1 MRNAPL
7 LLIAALLTPLPAQ
20 FGQAWAMGTNNPA
33 PPTAAAPADPDFA
46 AGRAAI
52 DRQQWAEAVAL
63 FSRVANKD
71 PKNADALNYL
81 GFAYRNQG
89 NYPEA
94 FKHYAAALQIDPRHK
109 GALEYQ
115 GEAYI
120 KTGNMAKA
128 EENLAALDRICT
140 FGCAEFTELKEKIAK
155 AKAGK
160 GS

>member
-1 MRNAPL
+1 MKMH
-7 LLIAALLTPLPAQ
+7 AALLLAVLAAPLPAL
-20 FGQAWAMGTNNPA
+20 AMGTANPA
-33 PPTAAAPADPDFA
+33 PPTAGAPIDPDFI

-52 DRQQWAEAVAL
+52 DRQQWAEAVSL
-63 FSRVANKD
+63 FSRVANKE
-71 PKNADALNYL
+71 PKNADAFNYL

-89 NYPEA
+89 NYAEA
-94 FKHYAAALQIDPRHK
+94 FKHYATALQIDPRHK

-140 FGCAEFTELKEKIAK
+140 FGCAEFTELKEKIAA

>member
-1 MRNAPL
+1 MKH
-7 LLIAALLTPLPAQ
+7 AALLLLAALLAPLSAH
-20 FGQAWAMGTNNPA
+20 AMGTNNPT
-33 PPTAAAPADPDFA
+33 PPTAATAVDPDFT

-52 DRQQWAEAVAL
+52 DRQQWAEAVSL

-71 PKNADALNYL
+71 PKNADAFNYL

-89 NYPEA
+89 NYAEA
-94 FKHYAAALQIDPRHK
+94 FKHYATALQIDPRHK

-140 FGCAEFTELKEKIAK
+140 FGCAEFTELKTKIAA
-155 AKAGK
+155 AKAGR